1 MNKLLGL
8 LISLILSF
16 TVCNISFAQTKTAPP
31 KQAKEQ
37 TQAKTKEVK
46 TQESKQKPPQPQA
59 TKQPPVQAE
68 SKSKVEEKKA
78 APTPE
83 IQTITKILKEKETEE
98 CNCQKPVLDSIDKT
112 YVAIEEDEW
121 ASAIKVCTDALNA
134 VKNLSKTCTCLD
146 AATYK
151 NIAQAFLDYAKGGD
165 ILDGEKEPDCE
176 AANKLYSETIKLL
189 DEALPKVKDIKLKE
203 NIENIKDYSKEELE
217 FVKDEC
223 SG

>member
-16 TVCNISFAQTKTAPP
+16 TACNISFAQTKTVLP

-37 TQAKTKEVK
+37 TQAKTKEIK
-46 TQESKQKPPQPQA
+46 TQESKQKSLQPQV

-68 SKSKVEEKKA
+68 SKPKVEEKKT
-78 APTPE
+78 APAPE
-83 IQTITKILKEKETEE
+83 IQTITKTLKEKETEE
-98 CNCQKPVLDSIDKT
+98 CNCQKPVRDAIDKA

-121 ASAIKVCTDALNA
+121 ASAIKVCTDAQIA
-134 VKNLSKTCTCLD
+134 VKNLSKICTCLD

-176 AANKLYSETIKLL
+176 AANKLYTETIKLL
-189 DEALPKVKDIKLKE
+189 NEALPKVKDIKLKE